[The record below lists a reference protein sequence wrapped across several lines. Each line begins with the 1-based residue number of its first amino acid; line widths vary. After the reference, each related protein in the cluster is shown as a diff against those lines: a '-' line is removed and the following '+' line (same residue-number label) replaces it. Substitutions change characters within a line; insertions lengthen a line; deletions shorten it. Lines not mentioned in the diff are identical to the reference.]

1 MHQYFSTFI
10 TGFQEVVRNALEK
23 QLKGAEIKLLLDGLV
38 AYKTNAPY
46 QNIRGIRFFNNNYYM
61 LRYFDRLKN
70 ESIEYMMQSIVNN
83 KKPLPNVPYEI
94 MGRAGSFRIVASMEN
109 QTVSPNRN
117 LLAQTEEFLSRQ
129 WRLKVSRSLPDIE
142 VWFLL
147 RSEGNAF
154 VGIRRRERNNDKKNI
169 TKGEL
174 RPELA
179 NLLCW
184 VSDPDKEDI
193 FLDPFAGSG
202 AIPME
207 RARAFP
213 YRKIIASDYD
223 PELFRKLNVRFRKNT
238 DKFVLGKWDALNLNQ
253 LGNQSVDKIVTDP
266 PWGLYSHQD
275 IDLQVF
281 YENMLAEFN
290 RILKPEGT
298 MVILTAQKTLFERVL
313 NKISEL
319 SLVKKF
325 EILVSGKKAGIYKVQ
340 KPH

>member
-117 LLAQTEEFLSRQ
+117 LLTQTEEFLSRQ

>member
-207 RARAFP
+207 RPRAFP